1 MQEQYTPQ
9 DIHDWKFASE
19 LSEYTLP
26 VFPDKNAA
34 QLILIRKAFPDKSGV
49 LETAYE
55 SLTRYFAAAGYRFT
69 SDEKKLTCR
78 LQRRSIRNFARNN
91 TVFPFTVPRSKLKP
105 PNRRGSGEVFM
116 R

>member
-26 VFPDKNAA
+26 VFPDKDAA

-49 LETAYE
+49 LEKYGVKVIGVKVDA
-55 SLTRYFAAAGYRFT
+55 
-69 SDEKKLTCR
+69 
-78 LQRRSIRNFARNN
+78 I
-91 TVFPFTVPRSKLKP
+91 V
-105 PNRRGSGEVFM
+105 RGEDRIEFK
-116 R
+116 